1 MVIHLYLGRSIQE
14 RYRQSADVFGEGEQ
28 YAKGVTRPVETASQL
43 HIPDPE
49 ETQDFCENVLGQTA
63 ALEKKAMDLQNRI
76 SAYEVRISLM
86 NQEITRLRNAN
97 PRFQGASNKNI
108 TRIEGMIGTLR
119 NKVGNWETEEAGI
132 ETVVSNLKLKF
143 PYCF

>member
-14 RYRQSADVFGEGEQ
+14 RYRQSADAFGGGEQ
-28 YAKGVTRPVETASQL
+28 YAKGVTRSVETASQL

-49 ETQDFCENVLGQTA
+49 ETQDFCENLQGQTA
-63 ALEKKAMDLQNRI
+63 ALEKKITDLQKRI
-76 SAYEVRISLM
+76 STNEVSIRLM
-86 NQEITRLRNAN
+86 NQEIMKLRNAN

-132 ETVVSNLKLKF
+132 ETVVSNLKQKF